1 MTAYLLRRLS
11 QSLIVLLGVATV
23 VFFLVRLTGDPV
35 RIMLPPDATAAQE
48 NQLRHELG
56 LDEPLLIQYVDFLWS
71 LLRLDLGDSL
81 FFHESTITVIAEKLP
96 ATMQLA
102 TGALLF
108 ALLMAVPAGIFSAL
122 RRGKLSDS
130 MVSVVV
136 LAGQSTPAFWVGIL
150 LILIFAVNL
159 DVLPATD
166 DGTWAALILP
176 SVTLGLYTLAVI
188 ARLLRSSLIDVMG
201 EDYVRTARA
210 KGLSERSVVARHGL
224 RNAAP
229 PVVTVI
235 GLEVGSLLGG
245 AIVTEKVFAWPGLG
259 RLIVEAI
266 DNRDYPLVQAI
277 ILFFAVTFVLV
288 NLVVDLCYA
297 ALDPRIR
304 LMAR

>member
-1 MTAYLLRRLS
+1 MTVYVLRRLS

-35 RIMLPPDATAAQE
+35 RIMLPTNATAQQE
-48 NQLRHELG
+48 SQLRHELG
-56 LDEPLLIQYVDFLWS
+56 LDDPLIMQYLDFLWS
-71 LLRLDLGDSL
+71 LLRLDLGESL
-81 FFHESTITVIAEKLP
+81 FFSEPSVSVIAEKLP
-96 ATMQLA
+96 ATVQLA
-102 TGALLF
+102 TGAMLF
-108 ALLMAVPAGIFSAL
+108 ALLVAVPAGIFSAV

-130 MVSVVV
+130 LVSVVV

-201 EDYVRTARA
+201 EDFVRTARA
-210 KGLSERSVVARHGL
+210 KGLPERSVIARHGL

-277 ILFFAVTFVLV
+277 ILFFAATFVVV
-288 NLVVDLCYA
+288 NLLVDLCYA

-304 LMAR
+304 LEAQ